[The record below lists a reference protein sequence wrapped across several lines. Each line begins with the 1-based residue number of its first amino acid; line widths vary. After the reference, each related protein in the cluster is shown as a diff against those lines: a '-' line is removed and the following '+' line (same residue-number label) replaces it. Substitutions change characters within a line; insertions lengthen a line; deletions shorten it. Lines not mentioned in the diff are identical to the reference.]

1 MYRKS
6 YVVASSAAFA
16 SLYMIALK
24 FIKGIPV
31 YGIPGAKIKLA
42 VSLSPVYGLVLGP
55 LLGPISILI
64 GTLIAMFMFPSS
76 YNLFSIATIFC
87 APLGAL
93 VSSLILD
100 KRKIFRLPAW
110 AYSLSIYIMLFTAW
124 FMTDVGRKAY
134 IFTVPYALAVVI
146 MIISVIARDSQWH
159 ANHERAFTLLYI
171 LASSVSGILADH
183 FLGSIEAI
191 IIFRYILAR
200 ANPSDLAKIYL
211 AAMPLVVTERSF
223 MILIA
228 FILELN
234 LYLALKHT
242 KYLLTEVI

>member
-1 MYRKS
+1 
-6 YVVASSAAFA
+6 
-16 SLYMIALK
+16 
-24 FIKGIPV
+24 
-31 YGIPGAKIKLA
+31 
-42 VSLSPVYGLVLGP
+42 
-55 LLGPISILI
+55 
-64 GTLIAMFMFPSS
+64 MFMFPSS

-211 AAMPLVVTERSF
+211 AAMPLAVTERSF